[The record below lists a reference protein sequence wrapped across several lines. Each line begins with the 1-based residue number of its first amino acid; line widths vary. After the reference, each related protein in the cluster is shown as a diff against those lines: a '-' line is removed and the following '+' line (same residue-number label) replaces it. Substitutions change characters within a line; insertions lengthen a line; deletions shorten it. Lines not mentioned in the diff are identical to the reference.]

1 MTEIK
6 KKRLTAKVKE
16 EYADL
21 VKKIRFYNEK
31 YEAGESVVSDY
42 EYDQLML
49 SLKEFEK
56 TWPGL
61 VGSSSPTQTVGAA
74 VKRESGIKI
83 THDVPMLSIEDVFTK
98 DDVISWVNKVLS
110 IHPECT
116 FSVETKI
123 DGLSATFRYKKG
135 EDNKL
140 HFVLCETRGDG
151 IEGEDVTLNAKV
163 IPDVQQII
171 DLPYDEL
178 QLRGEVYM
186 SHEDFERY
194 NHNQESKGEKIAAN
208 PRNLAAG
215 TFKLLDPNITKERGL
230 RVFIFNVQIGPDEVK
245 TDHIKGL
252 DVLSNKGVSVVY
264 HEQCSTAEEVI
275 SVIDKIADMRE
286 KLGYDIDGAVVKIN
300 EIRYRDDFP
309 AGSKYSSGH
318 IAYKYPPEE
327 RVVVMDDIIVDVGRT
342 GKLTYTGIFRDKE
355 TGRVA
360 KLCGTSV
367 SRATL
372 HNQDYI
378 KDMKIGIGGSYK
390 LFKSGEIIPKLN
402 GCVDEPE
409 QIFEAPRHCPVCG
422 AVLHKE
428 EGIPDIYCDNHYC
441 QAQLTRTVSYF
452 TSLNCMNIIGLGDA
466 IVDALV
472 KEGYIKDYADI
483 YGLKNHREELIQKK
497 IIGKETNTDKILDA
511 IEKSKTN
518 DVTRLLTAL
527 AIRNV
532 GKGAAKDIMKH
543 FSGIQELMNATVE
556 ELSLIDDIGPT
567 TAKCIVD
574 FFDDNENKQ
583 VIARLE
589 EAGVNMKTK
598 KQESASNSLAGLTIV
613 VTGTLPTFGR
623 KEVQELIEKNG
634 GKCTDNVSKKT
645 SLLVA
650 GEAAGSKLTKAQKLG
665 IKIIDEAELLKMIG

>member
-1 MTEIK
+1 MAETKEKHMSK
-6 KKRLTAKVKE
+6 KEYE
-16 EYADL
+16 EL
-21 VKKIRFYNEK
+21 VKTMRYHMDLYYNQDNPEI
-31 YEAGESVVSDY
+31 SDY
-42 EYDQLML
+42 EYDQMMQE
-49 SLKEFEK
+49 LKAAEREHPEWITPDSPSQKVEF
-56 TWPGL
+56 
-61 VGSSSPTQTVGAA
+61 A
-74 VKRESGIKI
+74 KREGGVKI

-98 DDVISWVNKVLS
+98 EDVITWVNKVLS
-110 IHPECT
+110 IHPDCS

-135 EDNKL
+135 EDDKL
-140 HFVLCETRGDG
+140 QLTLCETRGDG
-151 IEGEDVTLNAKV
+151 IEGEDVTLNAKA
-163 IPDVQQII
+163 ISDVQQTI

-194 NHNQESKGEKIAAN
+194 NRNQERKGEKLAAN

-230 RVFIFNVQIGPDEVK
+230 RVFIFNVQVGPDEVK
-245 TDHIKGL
+245 TEHINGL
-252 DVLSNKGVSVVY
+252 NILSEKGVSVVY
-264 HEQCSTAEEVI
+264 HKKCKTAEEVI
-275 SVIDKIADMRE
+275 SVIDEIADMRE
-286 KLGYDIDGAVVKIN
+286 KLEYDIDGAVVKIN

-342 GKLTYTGIFRDKE
+342 GKLTYTGLFHDKE
-355 TGRVA
+355 TGKVA

-378 KDMKIGIGGSYK
+378 RDMKIGIGGSYR

-409 QIFEAPRHCPVCG
+409 SIFEAPNRCPVCG
-422 AVLHKE
+422 AALHNE
-428 EGIPDIYCDNHYC
+428 PGVPDIYCNNPYC

-466 IVDALV
+466 IIDALV

-483 YGLKNHREELIQKK
+483 YTLKNHREELIQKR

-511 IEKSKTN
+511 IEKSKSN

-532 GKGAAKDIMKH
+532 GKGAAKDIMNH
-543 FSGIQELMNATVE
+543 FPNIRALMDATIE
-556 ELSLIDDIGPT
+556 DLSQINDIGET

-574 FFDDNENKQ
+574 FFGNHENRQ

-589 EAGVNMKTK
+589 EAGVNMKAVE
-598 KQESASNSLAGLTIV
+598 QEASSNSLEGLTIV
-613 VTGTLPTFGR
+613 VTGTLPTLGR

-634 GKCTDNVSKKT
+634 GKCTTSVSKKT

-650 GEAAGSKLTKAQKLG
+650 GEAAGSKLTKARELG
-665 IKIIDEAELLKMIG
+665 IRIIDEAELLKMIG